1 MLLSNGLLTA
11 FKYVQYGGILLGALE
26 KDRFKICRWL
36 ISKNVEIQ
44 MKSYLEYEPFDR
56 HDHLLLYMESEWI

>member
-44 MKSYLEYEPFDR
+44 MRLYLE
-56 HDHLLLYMESEWI
+56 